1 MNQLSSPDE
10 SVSLSDPPKQARRD
24 DICKHI
30 FTASATLVGVCLTVI
45 GILNV
50 MRGLGAVR
58 GYSDALLSLD
68 ALGFLSSCVIAYIA
82 LRTESRSRR
91 RAIERYA
98 DAIFL
103 LSLAVMTVACVLI
116 AFELT

>member
-1 MNQLSSPDE
+1 MTSAADNTSSPE
-10 SVSLSDPPKQARRD
+10 PPKQARRD

-45 GILNV
+45 GLLNV
-50 MRGLGAVR
+50 VRGLGGVR
-58 GYSDALLSLD
+58 GYADALLSLD

-82 LRTESRSRR
+82 LRTESRARR

-98 DAIFL
+98 DGAFL
-103 LSLAVMTVACVLI
+103 LSLGIMTVVCVLI